1 MNAKTYSSTPMPCRE
16 VSAGLPLLTAL
27 RLGLTVRRQRAALRK
42 LDDAALHDLGL
53 SRAQAESEAAR
64 PVWDAPARWRR

>member
-1 MNAKTYSSTPMPCRE
+1 MTANAYGTAPVPCRE
-16 VSAGLPLLTAL
+16 ASAGLPLLTAL

-64 PVWDAPARWRR
+64 PVWDVPARWRR